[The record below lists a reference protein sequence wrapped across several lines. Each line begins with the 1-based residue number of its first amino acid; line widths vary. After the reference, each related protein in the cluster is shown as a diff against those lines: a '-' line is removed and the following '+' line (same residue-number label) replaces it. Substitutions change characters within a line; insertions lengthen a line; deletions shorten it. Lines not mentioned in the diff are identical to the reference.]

1 MLIFKLI
8 IYIFLTLFQMETLY
22 FNINHNIERF
32 NMKKVALFVD
42 VQNIYY
48 TVKESY
54 NRHFNYTKFWTEA
67 ASGRNVIKAI
77 AYAID
82 RGDQK
87 QRAFQQILR
96 NIGFEIKLKPY
107 IKRSDGST
115 KGDWDVGIT
124 IDMLEYAKDVDI
136 LVLASGDGDF
146 DLVIKKVIK
155 DYSVSAEIYGAPD
168 LTAVSL
174 INSATKFFPIRES
187 LLL

>member
-1 MLIFKLI
+1 
-8 IYIFLTLFQMETLY
+8 
-22 FNINHNIERF
+22 
-32 NMKKVALFVD
+32 MKKVALFVD

-48 TVKESY
+48 TVKENY
-54 NRHFNYTKFWTEA
+54 NRHFNHTKFWEETTSNRE
-67 ASGRNVIKAI
+67 VVKAI

-82 RGDQK
+82 RGDEK

-107 IKRSDGST
+107 IQRRDGST

-124 IDMLEYAKDVDI
+124 IDMLEYAKDADV

-146 DLVIKKVIK
+146 DLVVKRVIEN
-155 DYSVSAEIYGAPD
+155 YSVSIEVYGAPD

-174 INSATKFFPIRES
+174 INSATKYVPIKEP